1 LRVSALAFALLVL
14 VSRPALAAPQWN
26 TGVVPSGCLLGTGDD
41 IFERVAF
48 CGSAR
53 GDVLFLREN
62 ARDFGVGPYASVG
75 TAAFEDFR
83 ASLGVS
89 ALLPVIEDFP
99 LVLSAGPL
107 LRDGRELGVA
117 ATAFWGLRSYNHYGT
132 YNIAAGLVL
141 SAERT
146 FGERETTALTIGL
159 HVDGFILA
167 IPPLL
172 LFGALK

>member
-1 LRVSALAFALLVL
+1 MPVRAVAVAVLALLA
-14 VSRPALAAPQWN
+14 RPALAAPQWN
-26 TGVVPSGCLLGTGDD
+26 TAIVPSGCLLGTSDD

-99 LVLSAGPL
+99 LVLSLGPL
-107 LRDGRELGVA
+107 LRDGRELGVSG
-117 ATAFWGLRSYNHYGT
+117 TAFWGLRSYNHYGS
-132 YNIAAGLVL
+132 YNIAVGLAL
-141 SAERT
+141 GAERT
-146 FGERETTALTIGL
+146 FGEREVSAITIGL
-159 HVDGFILA
+159 HIDGFVLA